1 MTDLQDGW
9 SKVFRSAVRFER
21 LRLELLEEFGGEQGQ
36 VKVSEERRNL
46 SEQDSVTIT
55 FED

>member
-36 VKVSEERRNL
+36 AKVSEERRNL
-46 SEQDSVTIT
+46 SGQDSVNIS

>member
-9 SKVFRSAVRFER
+9 GKVFRSAVRFER

-36 VKVSEERRNL
+36 AKVSQERRQL
-46 SEQDSVTIT
+46 SQQDSVSIH